1 MPASFQ
7 FLEDVALADLA
18 FDAEGDSVQEVFEA
32 ASNAVIEAMADPTTV
47 GATWEHCVEHVEVDL
62 AELLFDWL
70 SDFVYWKD
78 AAGVVFSRAVIA
90 VTQASGQWTLAATLI
105 GEPVNQVTQVLR
117 ADVKGVTKHL
127 YRLYQDNGRWRA
139 RVVLD
144 V

>member
-7 FLEDVALADLA
+7 FLDDVALADLA

-32 ASNAVIEAMADPTTV
+32 ASNAVIEAMADPKTV
-47 GATWEHCVEHVEVDL
+47 GATWERRVEHTGADL
-62 AELLFDWL
+62 AELLFEWL

-78 AAGVVFSRAVIA
+78 AAGVVFSRAEVSLIREGDEWKL
-90 VTQASGQWTLAATLI
+90 VGRLI
-105 GEPVNQVTQVLR
+105 GEPVNQATQTLR
-117 ADVKGVTKHL
+117 NDVKGVTKHL
-127 YRLYQDNGRWRA
+127 YRLHQDDGCWRV